1 MKKWAFIFS
10 IALLAVSCNSLLK
23 SKPAGTL
30 SEEKMTDVLID
41 IHLTEAIIRVG
52 NDSLTKLNDTTDI
65 RNRFAQVFR
74 KHDVEPDEFNKS
86 LNYYIRHIE
95 LLDIIYVE
103 VINRL
108 TEMEANLQQKTSI
121 PQGAMGNRGKPG
133 QLPASL
139 NNQWYRMLNKVE
151 EPVEIQYFDSTKYP
165 VSDFSVWHTN

>member
-30 SEEKMTDVLID
+30 SEEKMTEVLVD
-41 IHLTEAIIRVG
+41 IHITEAILRIG
-52 NDSLTKLNDTTDI
+52 NDSLVKLNDTSDI

-86 LNYYIRHIE
+86 LNYYIQHIE
-95 LLDIIYVE
+95 MLDKIYVE

-108 TEMEANLQQKTSI
+108 TEMEANLQQKTSA
-121 PQGAMGNRGKPG
+121 PPVTMANRGKPG

-139 NNQWYRMLNKVE
+139 NNQWYRMLNKTE

-165 VSDFSVWHTN
+165 VSSFK